1 MLLAAPDNQV
11 ALTTLLLAVTDQ
23 FETEFAAALDEAKV
37 VLQQIQGDYEQAYYE
52 GIIDERWAKAQLAQ
66 GLPRESAFGW
76 LRKAMR
82 CYEKAEQFSEP
93 DDADALLR
101 WNTCAR
107 FVDKADEAA
116 PSHSSLTHDVGA
128 GFGDDVPPR

>member
-23 FETEFAAALDEAKV
+23 LETEFAAALDEAKV

-66 GLPRESAFGW
+66 GLPPGIRFWVVAQG
-76 LRKAMR
+76 
-82 CYEKAEQFSEP
+82 
-93 DDADALLR
+93 DAVL
-101 WNTCAR
+101 
-107 FVDKADEAA
+107 
-116 PSHSSLTHDVGA
+116 
-128 GFGDDVPPR
+128 